1 MRRPLLVAFGG
12 GLLLLIVSA
21 LALGWYA
28 LGEERRT
35 ARLLSRFL
43 SRQVGIPIRIER
55 ATAEP
60 SRLTLRG
67 VRIPPGQHWSGSL
80 EIRELRVEGGVLP
93 VVFPSGRSV
102 SVVAVSTSV
111 TLAKEPAP
119 LTALAPET
127 LTAIRAALLR
137 FLEWPAVVSLEMK
150 GGEIRSRNETLA
162 FDLGGEKA
170 GDGKLALRLD
180 FQRAGEPT
188 ALAVSVQVA
197 SEVLAHAP
205 SPDVRLVFHI
215 EGDPRRLGPFW
226 PGSLPAPSR
235 ILAEGDLAL
244 SATPE
249 LEVTAT
255 LTATPADGA
264 NPTPLVTR
272 LAARYRPVVRRVDL
286 PLLALRWG
294 PTLALDLTGSA
305 EELDT
310 TPRLTV
316 KVAGT
321 VDGSRVTGDA
331 TYTGGS
337 AGLRAKLD
345 LRPFAAG
352 PLLDRFGFSRPAFE
366 VRAENAAL
374 TLEGRVQGKDRLQ
387 LQGVLGLDGVEA
399 PWATKAR
406 LRAKIRVS
414 GALTRG
420 DKGISVAALDSGEL
434 ALASSAGE
442 IGLVALRPR
451 VASGRPGELGPLTV
465 EAGIP
470 DLSRLPVFEAFPLK
484 LSGDARLEGTL
495 EWRDSGSRFAG
506 TLTARVPGGEINVGG
521 PIALSG
527 LKAAL
532 PLAWGPGEEAPAGTV
547 TAESLTAFGFVLRRL
562 ASPALVRGSVL
573 SLPEISYVHYGGSGK
588 GNARGDL
595 GGVAVPLQMR
605 LEGEGVDLA
614 TLTTEYGLTV
624 GRITGKVRYLLVL
637 QHSQARGLVLAGH
650 AAADPPGGEVA
661 IDALKKLLAY
671 AEADPSGILKRAL
684 ENLSVFSYASLEA
697 DIRVGPQG
705 GRVSLSLEGKKRF
718 GLFPGPVR
726 AINFQNVPLSLLVR
740 TFGQPRRE
748 SP

>member
-1 MRRPLLVAFGG
+1 MGRRRILLSLGG
-12 GLLLLIVSA
+12 GLLLLGVLA

-127 LTAIRAALLR
+127 LTAIRATLLR

-150 GGEIRSRNETLA
+150 GGEIRSGNETLA

-197 SEVLAHAP
+197 SEVLADAP

-226 PGSLPAPSR
+226 PSGLPALSR
-235 ILAEGDLAL
+235 LRAEGDLLL
-244 SATPE
+244 SGVPE
-249 LEVTAT
+249 LDVTGMFTAALAT
-255 LTATPADGA
+255 GSA
-264 NPTPLVTR
+264 PLGGGV
-272 LAARYRPVVRRVDL
+272 AARYRPRQQRVDL
-286 PLLALRWG
+286 AQLALNRG
-294 PTLALDLTGSA
+294 PALRLDLRGSA

-316 KVAGT
+316 KVDGT

-387 LQGVLGLDGVEA
+387 LQGVLGLEGVEA

-451 VASGRPGELGPLTV
+451 VASGRLGELGPLAV

-506 TLTARVPGGEINVGG
+506 TLTARVPGGEITVGG

-573 SLPEISYVHYGGSGK
+573 SLPEISYVHYGGSGQ

-605 LEGEGVDLA
+605 LEGEGVNLA